1 MAERFKFRYVN
12 EFIGALVILVVI
24 TAVISI
30 FVAARSQK
38 WFQRNYEL
46 SVLLPES
53 GSHGLRKGSEV
64 QLLGAVVGQVR
75 GIAIDKNNRMLAH
88 VTIRADFFRFVRDDS
103 VAIIRKKFGLVA
115 EDTYLDINRGKGA
128 LLPKKNST
136 IPCTVEKGIFTTIEE
151 TLSRM
156 ENATLH
162 AVQQYGELAADLRNP
177 DSPLQLLLERM
188 NRFSERLEAG
198 EGIAAKLLTDK
209 SMATDLENTLSG
221 VNTVLSELKVILRDA
236 QKTTGKI
243 SQLTDNVGEQLAAMP
258 RLVSMTEK
266 VLQET
271 EVVLKDIHKTM
282 ESFPS
287 IVGRLDDEMQSLP
300 GLMMQTQETLR
311 QIEKLVIGMQKHWI
325 LRGYVEQAQ
334 PMTRIPAAEVGSERK
349 LP

>member
-12 EFIGALVILVVI
+12 EFIGTFVILVVI
-24 TAVISI
+24 LAVISI

-53 GSHGLRKGSEV
+53 GSHGLREGAEV
-64 QLLGAVVGQVR
+64 QIMGALGGQVIR
-75 GIAIDKNNRMLAH
+75 IVIGKNDRMLAH
-88 VTIRADFFRFVRDDS
+88 VNIRADFFRFVRDDS
-103 VAIIRKKFGLVA
+103 AAVIRKKFGLVA
-115 EDTYLDINRGKGA
+115 EDAYLDINRGRGA
-128 LLPKKNST
+128 LLPKKNAI

-162 AVQQYGELAADLRNP
+162 AVQQYGDLAADLRDP

-209 SMATDLENTLSG
+209 SMAAELEKTLSG
-221 VNTVLSELKVILRDA
+221 VNSVLSELKVILLDT
-236 QKTTGKI
+236 QKTGGKI
-243 SQLTDNVGEQLAAMP
+243 AQLTDNVGEQLAAMP
-258 RLVSMTEK
+258 RLTAMTEK
-266 VLQET
+266 VLQQT

-282 ESFPS
+282 DSFPN
-287 IVGRLDDEMQSLP
+287 IVGRLDQEMQSLP

-311 QIEKLVIGMQKHWI
+311 QIEKLVIGMQKHWM
-325 LRGYVEQAQ
+325 LRGYVEQAE
-334 PMTRIPAAEVGSERK
+334 PMNRIPAAEVGSERK